1 MKKPLIKYN
10 LFQSRKNFNPVLLFK
25 KDPNIT
31 YEKFVSYLN
40 SKQVDSPGED
50 YFNRVR
56 DHFKTLEKEAESVL
70 ENISSEADK
79 SEVISADESTNDVKP
94 AITRKKSRS
103 KNRKKSEDEKENISK
118 EADFKR
124 DLSS

>member
-10 LFQSRKNFNPVLLFK
+10 LFQSRKKFNPVLLFK
-25 KDPNIT
+25 KDPDIT

-56 DHFKTLEKEAESVL
+56 DHFKSLEKEVESDV
-70 ENISSEADK
+70 EKTNPEVDK
-79 SEVISADESTNDVKP
+79 PEVISTDESTNDVKP
-94 AITRKKSRS
+94 VIARKKSRS

-118 EADFKR
+118 EADLKR
-124 DLSS
+124 DLSN

>member
-1 MKKPLIKYN
+1 MKKPLIKYS
-10 LFQSRKNFNPVLLFK
+10 LFQSRKKFNPVLLFK

-56 DHFKTLEKEAESVL
+56 DHFKSLEKEVETDL
-70 ENISSEADK
+70 EHMSPKDDK
-79 SEVISADESTNDVKP
+79 AEVISTDASPNDVKSV
-94 AITRKKSRS
+94 ITRKKSRS

-118 EADFKR
+118 KDDLKR